1 MDGIKQT
8 LVFPNKNVALKFLS
22 AASKNPIHVS
32 TKQDLGPNLDG
43 SEFPVKYKN
52 KKNYTSRN

>member
-8 LVFPNKNVALKFLS
+8 LVFPTKNVALKFLS

-43 SEFPVKYKN
+43 SEFPVKYRN
-52 KKNYTSRN
+52 K